1 MKEKLNDSFIQE
13 DQSFIQEEEF
23 EQQQE
28 TQSLDNQ
35 QLNKQQQ
42 SLENVQQDAQKT
54 QQVLSSQEKVEQKIG
69 ATFPVTKDKVSIP
82 AGATPK
88 EPEPVQV
95 EQKYESISGNAD
107 KDYDNVLE
115 TWDIYRRMTNAEELK
130 HRIAQLQNVETNASR
145 YIRWKISTFM
155 NKNSWKYARYKQVE
169 EMRDYAR
176 KELPRLKEQRK
187 RQLEEEAR
195 YRAMNDGNDV
205 RGLVK
210 SNALYEKFNKR
221 SLPVKLLSMLVG
233 GVVAGVKALGRKM
246 FAIQNGPSA
255 MKYVN
260 FSDQTVTYGNMFVE
274 SVSLL
279 FDRKNK
285 PLSKAEREKRLAE
298 ENETN
303 KYYDAALEYEEDTDS
318 GLAGEEVR
326 IESNEVTAV
335 MNDTYHGLL
344 ADQRALLALY
354 KKGKK
359 KNAKQIAQ
367 LEKQVDEKMRRINS
381 FNSRVSYNRVNI
393 VDANELER
401 QLDKYR
407 K

>member
-42 SLENVQQDAQKT
+42 SLGNVQQDAQKT

-69 ATFPVTKDKVSIP
+69 ATFPVTKDKVSTP

-169 EMRDYAR
+169 EMRDFAR

-187 RQLEEEAR
+187 LQLEKET
-195 YRAMNDGNDV
+195 
-205 RGLVK
+205 LK
-210 SNALYEKFNKR
+210 SNALYERFNKR

-359 KNAKQIAQ
+359 KNARQIAQ

-381 FNSRVSYNRVNI
+381 FNSRESYNRVNT